1 MKGITFQSQES
12 EAFPG
17 TNHKQM
23 KKLSIIIPC
32 LNESAH
38 LPGLLEA
45 LQVQTRPPDEII
57 VADAGSKDDIV
68 PCL

>member
-1 MKGITFQSQES
+1 
-12 EAFPG
+12 
-17 TNHKQM
+17 M